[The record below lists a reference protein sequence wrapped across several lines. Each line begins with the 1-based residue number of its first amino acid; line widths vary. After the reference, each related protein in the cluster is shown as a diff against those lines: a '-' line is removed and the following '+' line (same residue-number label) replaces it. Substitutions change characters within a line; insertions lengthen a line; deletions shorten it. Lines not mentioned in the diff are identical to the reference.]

1 MIPEPNYLFV
11 QGELQAMLYAH
22 GSEAERKVDAIPRNQ
37 LLKTPIEEIV
47 EHLFE
52 QIYIEPIT
60 IYKDKMVHDRE
71 EIKIDV
77 QGRPSWF
84 IPRDGPYFVPG
95 IRLTISLP
103 FSGDARL
110 WQLRPNLWSSVLPH
124 GIVKNGFEGFGN
136 LDMIFEQTMRE
147 PVEQFESDLN
157 QNMDLIHKYLA
168 SQKEIIDQFN
178 KNLPNSILSLIEAR
192 RKRLNIQ
199 DNLSEILKIPL
210 RHNPSAPVI

>member
-11 QGELQAMLYAH
+11 QGELQAMLYAQ
-22 GSEAERKVDAIPRNQ
+22 GSEAERKVDAIPSNQ

-52 QIYIEPIT
+52 QIYVEPIT
-60 IYKDKMVHDRE
+60 IYKDKMIHDRE

-124 GIVKNGFEGFGN
+124 GIVKNGFEGIGN
-136 LDMIFEQTMRE
+136 LDMIFEQTTRE
-147 PVEQFESDLN
+147 PVEQFGRN
-157 QNMDLIHKYLA
+157 YR
-168 SQKEIIDQFN
+168 
-178 KNLPNSILSLIEAR
+178 P
-192 RKRLNIQ
+192 IQ
-199 DNLSEILKIPL
+199 
-210 RHNPSAPVI
+210 